1 MIYLRNN
8 KNGILEKESFFNKT
22 CAYMHLK
29 SINAVSNYD
38 IVDVNYYAKAK
49 GKEKKWTGPFDDKE
63 AISAFM
69 FLNGGKQNILVL
81 KTTKVL

>member
-8 KNGILEKESFFNKT
+8 KNGSLGKESFFNRI

-29 SINAVSNYD
+29 SINETSNYD

-49 GKEKKWTGPFDDKE
+49 GKEKKMVRP
-63 AISAFM
+63 I
-69 FLNGGKQNILVL
+69 
-81 KTTKVL
+81 